1 MKGKHRTFFLILL
14 VFLLPL
20 SFLMGQAVTAP
31 PKKSIEEILTIFD
44 EKAKSVEQLSQ
55 KDVLAKPGAAR
66 VKTNASMEF
75 YQVPAG
81 VEGYYLYTFMF
92 DHESDGKPYLQ
103 SISLFK
109 KPGDVTR
116 SMYFKEGKMLGY
128 SDNNVYMNWHPNT
141 FKPWH
146 YYEIIPGNSSAY
158 RKVVLDAN
166 GKAMSDQ
173 YSATGGL
180 SWDLDEALYL
190 SEEER
195 EIARKRIEE
204 KQAKARAEAEA
215 RFHEPRDVAIARL
228 RKEMAENPND
238 PDNFFKEFDI
248 ACRYLA
254 KFDRKKGELPDFVK
268 GKEII
273 FHCFEAYPQHANNV
287 EMLRLKEYLGDIY
300 RTNDETDKAIETYYS
315 VINTDPKSIVMYY
328 PNTGVQ
334 TGARAQKEIDVV
346 RWAATQGLVSV
357 TKWDKGGIPAV
368 KKLLEQRPDDKVFQ
382 STVREVLDAEIKNA
396 ERTAKQDKENEE
408 SMRRIM
414 DATTNTLTTTASQTT
429 KAVKP

>member
-1 MKGKHRTFFLILL
+1 MQRRLFYFCFVVLL
-14 VFLLPL
+14 VHQ
-20 SFLMGQAVTAP
+20 SFSIAAAP
-31 PKKSIEEILTIFD
+31 PQKSIEEILKIFD

-146 YYEIIPGNSSAY
+146 YYEIIPGKASAY

-204 KQAKARAEAEA
+204 KQAKARAEAHA
-215 RFHEPRDVAIARL
+215 RLFAPRDEAIALL

-238 PDNFFKEFDI
+238 SDNFFKEFEI
-248 ACRYLA
+248 ACRYIYKL
-254 KFDRKKGELPDFVK
+254 DRQKGELPDFVK
-268 GKEII
+268 GKETI

-287 EMLRLKEYLGDIY
+287 EMLQLKEYLGDIY
-300 RTNDETDKAIETYYS
+300 RTNKETDKALEMYFS
-315 VINTDPKSIVMYY
+315 VINTDQKSIVVYY
-328 PNTGVQ
+328 PKTGVQ
-334 TGARAQKEIDVV
+334 TGERAQRGIDFV
-346 RWAATQGLVSV
+346 REAAMQGIVSL
-357 TKWDKGGIPAV
+357 THSDKGGTVAV
-368 KKLLEQRPDDKVFQ
+368 KALLEQHKDDKLFQ
-382 STVREVLDAEIKNA
+382 STGQRMLGSYTQSDEVS
-396 ERTAKQDKENEE
+396 AKQDKEEE
-408 SMRRIM
+408 DRIRGIM
-414 DATTNTLTTTASQTT
+414 AAETSKTLPTTTSLPA
-429 KAVKP
+429 KAIRP